1 MNQPSSTGDS
11 ALTTTRHKERNPE
24 LWISFFF
31 GILVGHVPPLRG
43 CVLAKDVRPARR
55 GRTSPATA
63 GQRYFAFTNKPTARS
78 VMDTMLPPNNEEERR
93 VRRTVQK
100 PAHSPEIP
108 GCAAR
113 RTPRAIPSAPRRV
126 RCPSTYVAADPL
138 RQIALDQVRLL
149 HLLDLREGGKI
160 AVAQIEAIAPKW
172 DRTRHHKLGHRP
184 RTSRKSLK
192 RALSRVTRW
201 LRFLGWL
208 DEPEEDRHPYSVELG
223 TFEEWMRAER
233 CLAEETIGNSL
244 RSAREFLDWLTAR
257 GKHLE
262 SVRVADVDAAIEAK
276 QTGRQYS
283 RVTIRGYAKRLRAFV
298 RFAENRGWCTS
309 GMAEGIVPPRFY
321 PDENVRSTLSRD
333 DVRRLLATTDGDRPG
348 DTHDR
353 AILMLLIVYGLR
365 AGEVRSLR
373 LDDLDWE
380 NETLRVR
387 RPKTGRT
394 DLFPLSQAVG
404 QAIVRYLVEVRRP
417 GRACHLVF
425 AGVDIN
431 TVRAWLG
438 HSSIDT
444 TNIYAEINLKMKAA
458 AMALCDVAEPDPGR
472 HWKEDKDLMAFL
484 NSY

>member
-1 MNQPSSTGDS
+1 MFEELFKNPHTVQRYRAAP
-11 ALTTTRHKERNPE
+11 LVEPRERYLRH
-24 LWISFFF
+24 
-31 GILVGHVPPLRG
+31 
-43 CVLAKDVRPARR
+43 LAESGARR
-55 GRTSPATA
+55 LT
-63 GQRYFAFTNKPTARS
+63 
-78 VMDTMLPPNNEEERR
+78 
-93 VRRTVQK
+93 
-100 PAHSPEIP
+100 
-108 GCAAR
+108 
-113 RTPRAIPSAPRRV
+113 
-126 RCPSTYVAADPL
+126 L

-201 LRFLGWL
+201 LRFLDWL

-223 TFEEWMRAER
+223 AFEEWMRAER

-244 RSAREFLDWLTAR
+244 RSAREFLDWLTAH

-262 SVRVADVDAAIEAK
+262 SGRIADVDAAIEAK

-348 DTHDR
+348 DTRDR

-417 GRACHLVF
+417 GRERTLFLSLAAPIRPLGRTATGIMVRRRMDDAGIVAERRGTHTLRHTAAQHLLDR
-425 AGVDIN
+425 GVSMKVIGDY
-431 TVRAWLG
+431 LG
-438 HSSIDT
+438 HRSPRST
-444 TNIYAEINLKMKAA
+444 KAYAKFDLN
-458 AMALCDVAEPDPGR
+458 ALREVADF
-472 HWKEDKDLMAFL
+472 DLEGLA
-484 NSY
+484 